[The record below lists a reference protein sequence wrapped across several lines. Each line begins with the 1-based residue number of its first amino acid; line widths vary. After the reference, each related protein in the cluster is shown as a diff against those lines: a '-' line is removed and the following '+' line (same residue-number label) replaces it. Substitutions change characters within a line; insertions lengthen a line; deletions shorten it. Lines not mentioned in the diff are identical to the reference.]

1 MLRFVNCFIR
11 IFVSVLLAN
20 KWWWWIYDTIFMTS
34 FDCRCLRSGWTDL
47 YNFRHTLLTFC
58 PCGKVFGYYSNTTL
72 TVYSNPICRT
82 NDSQSYSSVQW
93 PAAMWTRLY
102 TRSCLVCTWYQCEA
116 AFPRRRQPRLVG
128 YWCLTSLN
136 IAEMIS
142 DKTAANARLQ
152 SVMYSGAS
160 SFSRRWQTIEKRRRF
175 VEITSTQGDL
185 AVVVQLIQSIISFHV
200 VCWLLLDCLYGPVFL
215 VRSQCTIYLMIRPM
229 VILCRRRLWVPTEG
243 LGIMVFICV
252 GWKRQRGKTSLST
265 QTFVL
270 LRILSTL
277 VPVCRH
283 ATSLHVLTNYRHI
296 DLVGLSA
303 FSRS

>member
-116 AFPRRRQPRLVG
+116 AFPRRRQPMLGYSQLCTLVRL
-128 YWCLTSLN
+128 LS
-136 IAEMIS
+136 
-142 DKTAANARLQ
+142 
-152 SVMYSGAS
+152 
-160 SFSRRWQTIEKRRRF
+160 
-175 VEITSTQGDL
+175 QGDDR
-185 AVVVQLIQSIISFHV
+185 QS
-200 VCWLLLDCLYGPVFL
+200 
-215 VRSQCTIYLMIRPM
+215 RN
-229 VILCRRRLWVPTEG
+229 
-243 LGIMVFICV
+243 V
-252 GWKRQRGKTSLST
+252 GVS
-265 QTFVL
+265 
-270 LRILSTL
+270 
-277 VPVCRH
+277 
-283 ATSLHVLTNYRHI
+283 
-296 DLVGLSA
+296 
-303 FSRS
+303 SR